1 MLLEIKK
8 DNFIY
13 ISIIVIGI
21 IVDLWLF
28 LRPYKFIFDLRHGPC
43 FTSLFPALLI
53 SLFISLGFFLLSKTD
68 LKEKKFGLIM
78 LFLGFFSLIQII
90 ILPLYIVR

>member
-13 ISIIVIGI
+13 ISIILIGI
-21 IVDLWLF
+21 IVDLWLLVSPF
-28 LRPYKFIFDLRHGPC
+28 KFIFDLRHGPC
-43 FTSLFPALLI
+43 FTSIFASLFSALL
-53 SLFISLGFFLLSKTD
+53 ISLGFFLLSKTD

-78 LFLGFFSLIQII
+78 LFLGFHSLIQMNI
-90 ILPLYIVR
+90 PLYFMR